1 MKNIIIKIFIAFI
14 ALFMTVS
21 CSEAFLEE
29 PTPTDTVSPEV
40 VFGSREGV
48 EAFISGIMRRFR
60 GQYDSTDSAGLNS
73 MFYARSLKGNDIIQ
87 SSTWFRDDYA
97 NDNRE
102 PTYRRTRF
110 TWNYCF
116 YMINQANSLI
126 AGVDASGL
134 SAADKKELS
143 AYGYALRGFFYHQLV
158 LEFCPTYSLD
168 KSFPAP
174 PIYTE
179 SVAAGKAMSTVDE
192 VYQLIVS
199 DLTKAVNGLTADR
212 LGKSYINKNVAQ
224 GILAQVY
231 QVMGNW
237 QGAADAANA
246 AYGGNAAA
254 VLNAKDYRAGFD
266 DISNVEWIW
275 GSAQST
281 DQSNYY
287 WNAPASMADH
297 FTTSYSA
304 TFINRDFVNL
314 FSATDVRAYFVRKS
328 AAITN
333 LSDYRYWITRKFTFT
348 FAGDNAIMRTPEMIL
363 IEAEAKARIPGKEI
377 EAHTLLYKLQKDRD
391 VNAVISTNTGTAL
404 INEILLER
412 RKELYAEVGVEW
424 FDAKRLQKAITRTGN
439 HRVGSS
445 ANLSVNDKKF
455 YLKIPQS
462 EIDANDN
469 IDESVNAN
477 R

>member
-1 MKNIIIKIFIAFI
+1 MKNIFIKIFIAFM

-21 CSEAFLEE
+21 CSEEFLDE

-40 VFGSREGV
+40 VFGSRAGV

-73 MFYARSLKGNDIIQ
+73 IFYARTLKGNDIIQ

-97 NDNRE
+97 NSNRE
-102 PTYRRTRF
+102 PSYRRTRF
-110 TWNYCF
+110 TWNYCY

-126 AGVDASGL
+126 AGVETSEL
-134 SAADKKELS
+134 SDADKKEFS

-158 LEFCPTYSLD
+158 LEFSTAYSLD
-168 KSFPAP
+168 KNFPAP

-179 SVAAGKAMSTVDE
+179 SVAEGKAMTTVDE
-192 VYQLIVS
+192 VYKQIVS
-199 DLTKAVNGLTADR
+199 DLTLAVDGLTADR

-237 QGAADAANA
+237 QGAADAAKA
-246 AYGGNAAA
+246 AYGGNIATT
-254 VLNAKDYRAGFD
+254 LNLDYAKGFD
-266 DISNVEWIW
+266 DISNSEWIW

-304 TFINRDFVNL
+304 TFINRNFVDL
-314 FSATDVRAYFVRKS
+314 FSATDIRRVFVKKS
-328 AAITN
+328 AAITDLN
-333 LSDYRYWITRKFTFT
+333 DYRYWITRKFTFT
-348 FAGDNAIMRTPEMIL
+348 FAGDNAIMRTAEMIL
-363 IEAEAKARIPGKEI
+363 IEAEAKARIAGKEA
-377 EAHTLLYKLQKDRD
+377 EAHTLLYYLQSQRD
-391 VNAVISTNTGTAL
+391 VNAVKSTNTGTAL
-404 INEILLER
+404 IEEILLER
-412 RKELYAEVGVEW
+412 RKELYAEIGVEW
-424 FDAKRLQKAITRTGN
+424 FDAKRLQRAITRTGN
-439 HRVGSS
+439 HRVGAS
-445 ANLSVNDKKF
+445 ASLLANDKKF
-455 YLKIPQS
+455 YLKVPQP
-462 EIDANDN
+462 EIDANLL
-469 IDESVNAN
+469 IDDSVNEN

>member
-1 MKNIIIKIFIAFI
+1 M

-21 CSEAFLEE
+21 CSEEFLDE

-40 VFGSREGV
+40 VFGSRAGV

-73 MFYARSLKGNDIIQ
+73 IFYARTLKGNDIIQ

-97 NDNRE
+97 NSNRE
-102 PTYRRTRF
+102 PSYRRTRF
-110 TWNYCF
+110 TWNYCY

-126 AGVDASGL
+126 AGVETSEL
-134 SAADKKELS
+134 SDADKKEFS

-158 LEFCPTYSLD
+158 LEFSTAYSLD
-168 KSFPAP
+168 KNFPAP

-179 SVAAGKAMSTVDE
+179 SVAEGKAMTTVDE
-192 VYQLIVS
+192 VYKQIVS
-199 DLTKAVNGLTADR
+199 DLTLAVDGLTADR

-237 QGAADAANA
+237 QGAADAAKA
-246 AYGGNAAA
+246 AYGGNIATT
-254 VLNAKDYRAGFD
+254 LNLDYAKGFD
-266 DISNVEWIW
+266 DISNSEWIW

-304 TFINRDFVNL
+304 TFINRNFVDL
-314 FSATDVRAYFVRKS
+314 FSATDIRRVFVKKS
-328 AAITN
+328 AAITDLN
-333 LSDYRYWITRKFTFT
+333 DYRYWITRKFTFT
-348 FAGDNAIMRTPEMIL
+348 FAGDNAIMRTAEMIL
-363 IEAEAKARIPGKEI
+363 IEAEAKARIAGKEA
-377 EAHTLLYKLQKDRD
+377 EAHTLLYYLQSQRD
-391 VNAVISTNTGTAL
+391 VNAVKSTNTGTAL
-404 INEILLER
+404 IEEILLER
-412 RKELYAEVGVEW
+412 RKELYAEIGVEW
-424 FDAKRLQKAITRTGN
+424 FDAKRLQRAITRTGN
-439 HRVGSS
+439 HRVGAS
-445 ANLSVNDKKF
+445 ASLLANDKKF
-455 YLKIPQS
+455 YLKVPQP
-462 EIDANDN
+462 EIDANLL
-469 IDESVNAN
+469 IDDSVNEN

>member
-1 MKNIIIKIFIAFI
+1 MKNIFIKIFIAFM

-21 CSEAFLEE
+21 CSEEFLDE

-40 VFGSREGV
+40 VFGSRAGV

-73 MFYARSLKGNDIIQ
+73 IFYARTLKGNDIIQ

-97 NDNRE
+97 NSNRE
-102 PTYRRTRF
+102 PSYRRTRF
-110 TWNYCF
+110 TWNYCY

-126 AGVDASGL
+126 AGVETSEL
-134 SAADKKELS
+134 SDADKKEFS

-158 LEFCPTYSLD
+158 LEFSTAYSLD
-168 KSFPAP
+168 KNFPAP

-179 SVAAGKAMSTVDE
+179 SVAEGKAMTTVDE
-192 VYQLIVS
+192 VYKQIVS
-199 DLTKAVNGLTADR
+199 DLTLAVDGLTADR

-237 QGAADAANA
+237 QGAADAAKA
-246 AYGGNAAA
+246 AYGGNIATT
-254 VLNAKDYRAGFD
+254 LNLDYAKGFD
-266 DISNVEWIW
+266 DISNSEWIW

-304 TFINRDFVNL
+304 TFINRNFVDL
-314 FSATDVRAYFVRKS
+314 FSATDIRRVFVKKS
-328 AAITN
+328 AAITDLN
-333 LSDYRYWITRKFTFT
+333 DYRYWITRKFTFT
-348 FAGDNAIMRTPEMIL
+348 FAGDNAIMRTAEMIL
-363 IEAEAKARIPGKEI
+363 IEAEAKARIAGKEA
-377 EAHTLLYKLQKDRD
+377 EAHTLLYYLQSQRD
-391 VNAVISTNTGTAL
+391 VNAVKSTNTGTAL
-404 INEILLER
+404 IEEILLER
-412 RKELYAEVGVEW
+412 RKELYAEIGVEW
-424 FDAKRLQKAITRTGN
+424 FDAKRLQRAITRTGN
-439 HRVGSS
+439 HRVGAS
-445 ANLSVNDKKF
+445 ASLLANDKKF
-455 YLKIPQS
+455 YLKVPQA
-462 EIDANDN
+462 EIDANLL
-469 IDESVNAN
+469 IDDSVNEN